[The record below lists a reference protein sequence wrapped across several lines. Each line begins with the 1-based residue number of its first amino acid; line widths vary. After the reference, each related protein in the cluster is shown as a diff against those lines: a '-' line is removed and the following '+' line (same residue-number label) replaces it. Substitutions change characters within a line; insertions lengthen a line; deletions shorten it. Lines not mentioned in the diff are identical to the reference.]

1 VEWPTLLLGLLAY
14 FGVAALLVSA
24 TTRRAFRADVA
35 GRFAEV
41 GT

>member
-1 VEWPTLLLGLLAY
+1 VYAGL
-14 FGVAALLVSA
+14 AALLVGLA
-24 TTRRAFRADVA
+24 TRTAFRADVA

>member
-1 VEWPTLLLGLLAY
+1 VLLGLLVY
-14 FGVAALLVSA
+14 FLVAAVLVSA
-24 TTRRAFRADVA
+24 ATHRAFRADVA